1 MKGAKS
7 LELAWD
13 REQEPVFS
21 PQPSPLT
28 HKKKAGSGFIVA
40 LCCGHIQ
47 GPRVPKHWGRGKKKS
62 LGIY

>member
-21 PQPSPLT
+21 SPNPPPT
-28 HKKKAGSGFIVA
+28 HTQKAGSGFIVA
-40 LCCGHIQ
+40 LCCGSIQ
-47 GPRVPKHWGRGKKKS
+47 GSRVPKHWGRGKKKS

>member
-13 REQEPVFS
+13 REQEPVF
-21 PQPSPLT
+21 PPT

-47 GPRVPKHWGRGKKKS
+47 GSRVPKHWGRGKK
-62 LGIY
+62 IP